1 MKSEETGKTDTIF
14 SPAEIERE
22 SMRIIGAELSAR
34 GVALP
39 PEREAIV
46 KRVIHATADFDYI
59 KNLYFSP
66 NAAEWGV
73 NAVRGGVIV
82 TDSNMA
88 LAGISKPALQRLDA
102 AAYCLIAED
111 AVALEARKRG
121 ITRAAVSMEYALKRY
136 PGAVFAIGNAPTALL
151 RLAAAIEEDG
161 ARPAL
166 VIGAP
171 VGFVHVT
178 ESKERIRAACTR
190 FQIPVI
196 AAMGRKGGSTVTA
209 AVCNAI
215 LYSAAGMLDPA
226 RRMSYTPSEQCKI
239 EREP

>member
-136 PGAVFAIGNAPTALL
+136 PDAVFAIGNAPTALL
-151 RLAAAIEEDG
+151 RLAAAIED
-161 ARPAL
+161 
-166 VIGAP
+166 GAP

-226 RRMSYTPSEQCKI
+226 RRMCYTPSEQCKI

>member
-1 MKSEETGKTDTIF
+1 MKEESGAM

-59 KNLYFSP
+59 ENMYFSP
-66 NAAEWGV
+66 NAAELGV
-73 NAVRGGVIV
+73 NALRGGVIV

-88 LAGISKPALQRLDA
+88 LAGISKPALQRLEA

-151 RLAAAIEEDG
+151 RLAAAIEDG

-178 ESKERIRAACTR
+178 ESKERIRAICTR

-209 AVCNAI
+209 AICNAL

-226 RRMSYTPSEQCKI
+226 RRMCYTVSDHSDQ
-239 EREP
+239 R